1 VIVLFYDN
9 QTMLTRKVQKELKP
23 RD

>member
-1 VIVLFYDN
+1 
-9 QTMLTRKVQKELKP
+9 MLTRKVQKELKP